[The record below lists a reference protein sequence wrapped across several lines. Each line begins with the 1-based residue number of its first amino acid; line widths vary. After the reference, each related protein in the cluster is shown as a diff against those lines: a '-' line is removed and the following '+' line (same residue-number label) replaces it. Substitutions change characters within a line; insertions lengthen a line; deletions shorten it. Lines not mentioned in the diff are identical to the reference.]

1 MFGIHGSDKGFLLTT
16 DEKLRYGFN
25 EGIAS
30 VKRTEKE
37 ILEQRQILIEPL
49 EIETSQE
56 MPNGKMELVEK
67 MWKSA
72 YAYIVS
78 IDKRMKERKEQHVM
92 QCKGQTAAA
101 ASVLLHV
108 SLHQLSPSHCMHTLN
123 ELRASSYHHQRYS
136 LTAGQAAPLSDRCQF
151 MQEFPFPFS

>member
-1 MFGIHGSDKGFLLTT
+1 MFGIHGSDKGFLSTT

-49 EIETSQE
+49 EIETQE
-56 MPNGKMELVEK
+56 MPNGKMELVKE

-72 YAYIVS
+72 RTHTS
-78 IDKRMKERKEQHVM
+78 FQLTKE
-92 QCKGQTAAA
+92 
-101 ASVLLHV
+101 
-108 SLHQLSPSHCMHTLN
+108 
-123 ELRASSYHHQRYS
+123 
-136 LTAGQAAPLSDRCQF
+136 
-151 MQEFPFPFS
+151 